1 MDTSAPLHLFSDFR
15 SLGGGEL
22 HAVELARL
30 LGPARCQVWG
40 NCAQPLAF
48 GDLTVQPVRPFQGA
62 FPRGGT
68 LVLIG
73 AYSQPGPWLAHARPR
88 RLILVCNTSQ
98 PQEFYT
104 RIAQLRGET
113 GLEVELA
120 YVSEALRQA
129 MLLPGRLAISPIDL
143 QRFSPAAALP
153 EGSLVLG
160 RHSRDIL
167 AKHHPGDVSLYR
179 QLSLQ
184 GAAVRLLGGSCL
196 APHLGPDAG
205 GVTLLPAG
213 AEAPETFLRGLN
225 CFFYRTDPGALVEAG
240 GRVVQEALACGLPV
254 VAGRQG
260 GYAEWIEP
268 GENGFLCDSQ
278 EEALAH
284 LQTLAADHALRRRLS
299 RGARQSALAR
309 WGEAARAELRA
320 WYLA

>member
-1 MDTSAPLHLFSDFR
+1 MDTPAPIHLFSDFR

-30 LGPARCQVWG
+30 LGPTRCQVWG

-48 GDLTVQPVRPFQGA
+48 GDISVQPVLPFQGV

-73 AYSQPGPWLAHARPR
+73 AYSQPGLWLAHARPR
-88 RLILVCNTSQ
+88 RLILVGNTSQ

-143 QRFSPAAALP
+143 QRFSPAALP